1 MVELGPKPL
10 NIIRQC
16 LRQLDLLKN
25 VWQTILPEIV
35 YNKTM
40 GTIINDFCDAIIL
53 KIMVCEDISSSVANG
68 LVGILETIIERVP
81 HIFSVRKFS
90 FQMVLQQFR
99 IDQFV
104 FQDPYEV
111 NVHVKHW
118 MKFQQI
124 HMMLGATMAQIAD
137 QWADGKGPLT
147 MHFRAEDVR
156 HLIRALFQNT
166 DLRANILA
174 AIV

>member
-1 MVELGPKPL
+1 
-10 NIIRQC
+10 
-16 LRQLDLLKN
+16 
-25 VWQTILPEIV
+25 
-35 YNKTM
+35 
-40 GTIINDFCDAIIL
+40 
-53 KIMVCEDISSSVANG
+53 
-68 LVGILETIIERVP
+68 
-81 HIFSVRKFS
+81 
-90 FQMVLQQFR
+90 
-99 IDQFV
+99 
-104 FQDPYEV
+104 
-111 NVHVKHW
+111 

-147 MHFRAEDVR
+147 MNFRAEDVR